1 MDQFARILRIVGQI
15 PVIVACG
22 ALFFLM
28 VMTFA
33 DVILRSTINAPIEA
47 ATELTRMSI
56 AVVVFASMPVL
67 SMNGGHISV
76 DLVDPLFSKMGLLR
90 IRDSAM
96 AIACGVLLWWPAN
109 RVVDLAERARSYGDT
124 TEYLNWPVFYIAYFI
139 AIMTFASMG
148 ALILRG
154 VALIVA
160 PQYLKAQV

>member
-1 MDQFARILRIVGQI
+1 MDQCAKVLRAIAQVPI
-15 PVIVACG
+15 FVACI

-28 VMTFA
+28 MMTFA

-76 DLVDPLFSKMGLLR
+76 DLIDPLFSKMGLLR

-96 AIACGVLLWWPAN
+96 AIVCGVLLWWPAN
-109 RVVDLAERARSYGDT
+109 RVVDLAERSRSYGDT
-124 TEYLNWPVFYIAYFI
+124 TEYLNWPVFYIGYFI
-139 AIMTFASMG
+139 AIMTFASMV

-154 VALIVA
+154 VVLLIA